1 VIEGMDFAYLRRN
14 AGINLATMASLAL
27 APAAPTKVEVLT
39 ANLTNRT
46 ELRWQA
52 PTAGPKPSGYVVLV
66 RETSA
71 PQWQQ
76 RFPVSGLTADFPI
89 SKDNFI
95 FGVVSVDAA
104 GHESVAVLPVVG
116 R

>member
-1 VIEGMDFAYLRRN
+1 MPGPRRH
-14 AGINLATMASLAL
+14 IQLAMSAAFLITS
-27 APAAPTKVEVLT
+27 APCAAPGTPAV
-39 ANLTNRT
+39 
-46 ELRWQA
+46 A

>member
-1 VIEGMDFAYLRRN
+1 MRILVDKGAKV
-14 AGINLATMASLAL
+14 NLAYNVSSWWGGS
-27 APAAPTKVEVLT
+27 
-39 ANLTNRT
+39 NRT

-52 PTAGPKPSGYVVLV
+52 PATGPKPSGYVVLV